1 MYVHEGIT
9 IAAHLAQTTSTSTE
23 PAEQLKR
30 QKKEHKCSKQNCLDS
45 VRNSLIPYITH

>member
-23 PAEQLKR
+23 PAEQLNKR
-30 QKKEHKCSKQNCLDS
+30 KSINVPSKTVSILYE
-45 VRNSLIPYITH
+45 IP